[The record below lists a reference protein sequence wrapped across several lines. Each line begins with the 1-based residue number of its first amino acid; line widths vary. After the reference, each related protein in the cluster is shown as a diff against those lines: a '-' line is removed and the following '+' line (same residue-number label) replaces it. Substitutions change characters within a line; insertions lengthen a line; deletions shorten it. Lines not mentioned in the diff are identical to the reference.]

1 MPRQRRSTL
10 YNATISSE
18 PWPPSSSGLPPPA
31 SAWCPAWPPSC
42 SAPHQRRD
50 SYREG
55 KSSSTAAPEALAV
68 GGQPERDYNKRGA
81 GPFPWLIGSLQR
93 D

>member
-1 MPRQRRSTL
+1 MPRQRRSTRPGRR
-10 YNATISSE
+10 ARA
-18 PWPPSSSGLPPPA
+18 A
-31 SAWCPAWPPSC
+31 SRHRRRLG
-42 SAPHQRRD
+42 APHGRAAAPPTKGATV
-50 SYREG
+50 YREG

>member
-1 MPRQRRSTL
+1 MPRQRRSTRPGRARAASRHRRRL
-10 YNATISSE
+10 GALHGRRAAAPPTKGATV
-18 PWPPSSSGLPPPA
+18 
-31 SAWCPAWPPSC
+31 
-42 SAPHQRRD
+42 
-50 SYREG
+50 YREG